1 MMNSAL
7 RHFGRLILSSALL
20 AGSAFAQTATPANA
34 DVKSRTYEQNG
45 KTVKEHTVTTTVRE
59 VIEKPDS
66 WKVAIIVTN
75 RAGQAGAD
83 QLGSLEDFIT
93 SRVTDLGVQV
103 ISAETAANAV
113 SALAPGGQP
122 TDLDAQLAQS
132 TSAVRLAQTLGA
144 DYVMQVSL
152 SGFESNKRNVDAYGV
167 KATNEERVARVTYK
181 ILNGTTG
188 ASLASDTVRT
198 TKTVQQ
204 TGASSED
211 LSNTLNGLLD
221 EASVKVAASLKR
233 ALDKGRVTAPAAA
246 ANLVT
251 VNLTTEAGD
260 LYVPDV
266 RIGTENTVTI
276 SESKFKVST
285 LAATVEVD
293 GIAVGTAPGAITVK
307 PGLSKLRVVREG
319 FKPWERTVN
328 FTNGQKLNIVL
339 EMTEAGF
346 ARWKEATAFM
356 NELKNG
362 AKLTDAEV
370 KVLEGQ
376 AKMLEQSG
384 FKVNVNTK
392 EGISIQNRSLFGL

>member
-1 MMNSAL
+1 MTHPFL
-7 RHFGRLILSSALL
+7 PRLIGSLLLSSALAL
-20 AGSAFAQTATPANA
+20 GASAQDSTNA
-34 DVKSRTYEQNG
+34 AVKSRTYEKDG
-45 KTVKEHTVTTTVRE
+45 KTIKEHTVTTTVRE
-59 VIEKPDS
+59 VVEKPDTY
-66 WKVAIIVTN
+66 KVAIFVTN
-75 RAGQAGAD
+75 RAGKNADD
-83 QLGSLEDFIT
+83 QLGSLEDFVT

-113 SALAPGGQP
+113 SAMAPGGQP
-122 TDLDAQLAQS
+122 TDLDAQLADGS
-132 TSAVRLAQTLGA
+132 SAVRLAQTLGA
-144 DYVMQVSL
+144 DYVMQVSI
-152 SGFESNKRNVDAYGV
+152 SGFESNKRTIDAYGV

-188 ASLASDTVRT
+188 ASLASDTIRT
-198 TKTVQQ
+198 TKLVQQ
-204 TGASSED
+204 TAASSED

-221 EASVKVAASLKR
+221 EASVKVAASLKK
-233 ALDKGRVTAPAAA
+233 ALDRGRVAAPSAAA
-246 ANLVT
+246 SQVT
-251 VNLTTEAGD
+251 VTLTTEAGD

-266 RIGTENTVTI
+266 RIGAENTVTI

-293 GIAVGTAPGAITVK
+293 GIAVGTAPGQITVK

-328 FTNGQKLNIVL
+328 FINGQKLNVVL

-356 NELKNG
+356 NDLKNG

-376 AKMLEQSG
+376 AKMFEQSG

-392 EGISIQNRSLFGL
+392 EGISIQNRSIFGL